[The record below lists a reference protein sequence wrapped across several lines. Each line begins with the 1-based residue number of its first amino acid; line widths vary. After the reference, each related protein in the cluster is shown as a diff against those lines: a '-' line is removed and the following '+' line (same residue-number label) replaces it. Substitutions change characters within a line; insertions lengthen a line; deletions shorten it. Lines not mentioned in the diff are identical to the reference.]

1 MSQVSTH
8 PVSRFLTK
16 VFGKN
21 WLKDTP
27 IEIAGCFLTSIAVYN
42 FAVNAEFPMSGFTG
56 LSLILYRL
64 FGLPIGI
71 MQIALNIPV
80 AILCYKLIGRQF
92 FARSI
97 FCMLLSSLFIDY
109 LAPLIPVYEGGR
121 LLSAICTG
129 VIGGIGYALIY
140 SRNSSTGGSDFIV
153 MAVKAKNQHVKLGTI
168 IFSIDAVIVLAGG
181 ILFRDFDGVIYGF
194 LINYMY
200 AMIAD
205 RIIYGINAGKLALII
220 TGCGREVS
228 AKIDEVC
235 ARGTTLISATGGYT
249 QEHRDLVLCACAT
262 KEMVMIEEA
271 VKEVDP
277 RAFTVILESNE
288 VLGEGFSVVNVA
300 KSEQETE

>member
-8 PVSRFLTK
+8 PVNRFLTK

-21 WLKDTP
+21 WMKDTP
-27 IEIAGCFLTSIAVYN
+27 VEIVGCFLTSIAVYN
-42 FAVNAEFPMSGFTG
+42 FAVMAEFPMTGFTG

-64 FGLPIGI
+64 FGLPIGV
-71 MQIALNIPV
+71 MQIVLNIPV

-97 FCMLLSSLFIDY
+97 FCMVLSSLFIDY
-109 LAPLIPVYEGGR
+109 LAPLLPVYEGGR

-140 SRNSSTGGSDFIV
+140 SRNSSTGGSDFVV

>member
-1 MSQVSTH
+1 M
-8 PVSRFLTK
+8 F
-16 VFGKN
+16 
-21 WLKDTP
+21 
-27 IEIAGCFLTSIAVYN
+27 
-42 FAVNAEFPMSGFTG
+42 
-56 LSLILYRL
+56 
-64 FGLPIGI
+64 
-71 MQIALNIPV
+71 
-80 AILCYKLIGRQF
+80 
-92 FARSI
+92 
-97 FCMLLSSLFIDY
+97 
-109 LAPLIPVYEGGR
+109 
-121 LLSAICTG
+121 
-129 VIGGIGYALIY
+129 
-140 SRNSSTGGSDFIV
+140 
-153 MAVKAKNQHVKLGTI
+153 
-168 IFSIDAVIVLAGG
+168 
-181 ILFRDFDGVIYGF
+181 
-194 LINYMY
+194 